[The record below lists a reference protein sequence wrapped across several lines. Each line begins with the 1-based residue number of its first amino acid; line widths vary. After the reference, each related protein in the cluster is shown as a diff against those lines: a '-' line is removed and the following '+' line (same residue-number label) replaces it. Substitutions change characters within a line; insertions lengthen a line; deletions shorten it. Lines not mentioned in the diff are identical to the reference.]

1 MKNNIY
7 NYDLKDL
14 ELYFES
20 INEKKFRGAQVF
32 DWLYRKRASSFEE
45 MTNLKKE
52 IIEHVKEEFEIT
64 VLQLETMQESS
75 DGTKKYLFRLN
86 DGNLIETVLMRHN
99 YGNSVCV
106 TTQIGC
112 SMGCTFCASGQLGRV
127 RNLQA
132 AEIISQVV
140 YVQRDLD
147 AMNDRVSHIVVMG
160 IGEPFDNYDNL
171 IKFLEIINHAKGL
184 EIGARHIT
192 VSTSGIVPKIYEFA
206 EFGLQVNLAI
216 SLNAAD
222 NETRSKI
229 MKINKVYKIEELI
242 EAVRFYIEKTNRRIT
257 FEYIL
262 LDGMND
268 SLGDANRLSNV
279 LRGLN
284 AYVNLIPYNS
294 VVGAPYKRTSKEKS
308 LAFYDELKKRGI
320 NCTLR
325 KEQGHDIDAAC
336 GQLRAKKMIE
346 GKSLDES

>member
-14 ELYFES
+14 ESYFEG
-20 INEKKFRGAQVF
+20 IGEKKYRGGQVF
-32 DWLYRKRASSFEE
+32 DWLYRKRVTTFEE
-45 MTNLKKE
+45 MTNLNKN
-52 IIEHVKEEFEIT
+52 IIDHLNQEFEIT
-64 VLQLETMQESS
+64 TLHLVTLQESS
-75 DGTKKYLFRLN
+75 DGTKKFLFKLN
-86 DGNLIETVLMRHN
+86 DGNLIETVLMIHN

-112 SMGCTFCASGQLGRV
+112 NMGCTFCASGQLSRV

-132 AEIISQVV
+132 SEIIAQVV
-140 YVQRDLD
+140 HVQRNLD
-147 AMNDRVSHIVVMG
+147 DSNDRVSHIVVMG
-160 IGEPFDNYDNL
+160 IGEPFDNYPNL

-206 EFGLQVNLAI
+206 EFGLQINLAI
-216 SLNAAD
+216 SLHAAD
-222 NETRSKI
+222 NETRTKI
-229 MKINKVYKIEELI
+229 MKVNKAYPLEELI
-242 EAVRFYIEKTNRRIT
+242 PAVKHYVEKTNRRIT

-262 LDGMND
+262 LDGVND
-268 SLGDANRLSNV
+268 SIKDANILSNL
-279 LRGLN
+279 LRGIN

-308 LAFYDELKKRGI
+308 MAFYDELKKRGI

-336 GQLRAKKMIE
+336 GQLRAKKMLE
-346 GKSLDES
+346 GKS

>member
-14 ELYFES
+14 EQYFES
-20 INEKKFRGAQVF
+20 IGEKKYRGGQVF
-32 DWLYRKRASSFEE
+32 DWLYRKRVTSFDE
-45 MTNLKKE
+45 MSNLNKS
-52 IIEHVKEEFEIT
+52 IIEHLNDSFVIT
-64 VLQLETMQESS
+64 TLELETLQVSS
-75 DGTKKYLFRLN
+75 DGTKKFLFRLY
-86 DGNLIETVLMRHN
+86 DGNLIETVLMRHG

-112 SMGCTFCASGQLGRV
+112 NMGCTFCASGQLKRV

-132 AEIISQVV
+132 AEIIAQVV
-140 YVQRDLD
+140 YVQRNLD
-147 AMNDRVSHIVVMG
+147 EDHERVSHIVVMG

-171 IKFLEIINHAKGL
+171 VKFLEIINHAKGL

-206 EFGLQVNLAI
+206 EFGLQINLAI
-216 SLNAAD
+216 SLHAPT
-222 NETRSKI
+222 NEIRNSI
-229 MKINKVYKIEELI
+229 MKVNKAYPLEELI
-242 EAVRFYIEKTNRRIT
+242 PAVKHYVEKTNRRIT

-262 LDGMND
+262 LEGVND
-268 SLGDANRLSNV
+268 SIKDANVLSNL
-279 LRGLN
+279 LRGIN

-294 VVGAPYKRTSKEKS
+294 VVGAPYKRTSREQS
-308 LAFYDELKKRGI
+308 MAFYDELKKRGI

-346 GKSLDES
+346 RNS